1 MSTGESLEVHIFVI
15 CVVKYV
21 KVLGN
26 EAHGLLYILHKSNYH
41 YIYNKQ
47 FSGGGNIWKK
57 LKYLLTHPYSA
68 HYIS

>member
-1 MSTGESLEVHIFVI
+1 MTYILGWYCVLMSTGESLEVHIFVI

-47 FSGGGNIWKK
+47 FSGG
-57 LKYLLTHPYSA
+57 A
-68 HYIS
+68 ISGKN